1 MNVQAPSA
9 TQWSEQGASRSYP
22 ARSGPADQGPASAK
36 RENSDPNRKRC
47 GQMFRRVNACASALR
62 RVVRRFALAC
72 VFVTGFFL
80 AAEIRPVPT
89 YAATEALLTVHDSF
103 VNQAEHWDGV
113 FRLVRQE
120 NTVTATVSVQRSSMQ
135 YQLFARQQPEAL
147 FTVPAG
153 FRPAEP
159 IIREITGAQVVDVAG
174 RVQEVPVQ
182 RFDLRIMPDG
192 AVHYVD
198 NEKADG
204 LGYLRY
210 AATLAWTVG
219 AACGDSPLHGRT
231 PELVASLV
239 RHLRLSTCADVLS
252 GDLAA
257 LTYFRPLN
265 LIALQTGDFAGLD
278 NLQHLN
284 LSGNQLRTL
293 PEGLLTELPQ
303 LIALNLEGNR
313 LSALPAD
320 IFAGANLNRLNLA
333 YNQLTVLPRTLPIW
347 LAPARRQS
355 LNLAYNQLTVLPPGA
370 FTNAVIGALD
380 LRYNQLTV
388 LPPGAFTDTNIGT
401 LDLRH
406 NQLRTLTSGLFVRS
420 RIRQLDLADNHLSEL
435 PPDAFAGLT
444 GLYRLDLSHNQL
456 TTLPTSLFA
465 QFGQLRFLYLFD
477 NHLRLLPS
485 EAFAGLGLLNAL
497 ILHGNQLRSLPVGL
511 FAGLGALR
519 YLDVHDNPL
528 SCLHPDAF
536 LDQQTS
542 LSSLHPALEIN
553 RNPYFGGPQTDYYY
567 RRMPDLGES
576 YLYFCPN

>member
-1 MNVQAPSA
+1 
-9 TQWSEQGASRSYP
+9 
-22 ARSGPADQGPASAK
+22 
-36 RENSDPNRKRC
+36 
-47 GQMFRRVNACASALR
+47 MFRRMNACARALR
-62 RVVRRFALAC
+62 RVVRCFALAC
-72 VFVTGFFL
+72 VCVTGSFL

-89 YAATEALLTVHDSF
+89 YAATESLLTVHDSF
-103 VNQAEHWDGV
+103 VNPAEHWDGV

-159 IIREITGAQVVDVAG
+159 IIREITDVQVVDVAG

-204 LGYLRY
+204 LGFLRY
-210 AATLAWTVG
+210 AATLTWPVG

-239 RHLRLSTCADVLS
+239 RHLGRSTCADVRS

-257 LTYFRPLN
+257 ITYSFQALD
-265 LIALQTGDFAGLD
+265 LIALQAGDFAGLD
-278 NLQHLN
+278 NLQHLD
-284 LSGNQLRTL
+284 LSDNQLRTL

-320 IFAGANLNRLNLA
+320 IFAGASLNSYLILA
-333 YNQLTVLPRTLPIW
+333 HNQLTVLPAGAFADADIGALDLSYNQLTVLPT
-347 LAPARRQS
+347 
-355 LNLAYNQLTVLPPGA
+355 GA
-370 FTNAVIGALD
+370 FADANIGVLD
-380 LRYNQLTV
+380 LRYNQLR
-388 LPPGAFTDTNIGT
+388 A
-401 LDLRH
+401 
-406 NQLRTLTSGLFVRS
+406 LTSGLFVRS
-420 RIRQLDLADNHLSEL
+420 RIGQLDLADNHLSEL

-444 GLYRLDLSHNQL
+444 GLVRLDLSHNQL
-456 TTLPTSLFA
+456 TTLPTRLFA
-465 QFGQLRFLYLFD
+465 QFGQLRFLYLFY

-485 EAFAGLGLLNAL
+485 EAFAGLDLLNAL
-497 ILHGNQLRSLPVGL
+497 ILNGNQLRSLPAGL

-553 RNPYFGGPQTDYYY
+553 RNPYLSSRTYYY
-567 RRMPDLGES
+567 YNRMSSLGKS

>member
-1 MNVQAPSA
+1 
-9 TQWSEQGASRSYP
+9 
-22 ARSGPADQGPASAK
+22 
-36 RENSDPNRKRC
+36 
-47 GQMFRRVNACASALR
+47 MFRRLKACASALR

-80 AAEIRPVPT
+80 AAEIRPVPA

-103 VNQAEHWDGV
+103 VNQAEHWDGD

-120 NTVTATVSVQRSSMQ
+120 NTVTATVSVQRSSVQ
-135 YQLFARQQPEAL
+135 YQFFARQQPEAL
-147 FTVPAG
+147 FTLPAG

-159 IIREITGAQVVDVAG
+159 ITREITDVQVVDFAG
-174 RVQEVPVQ
+174 RVQEVPVKH
-182 RFDLRIMPDG
+182 FDLRIMPDG

-210 AATLAWTVG
+210 AATLTWTVG

-239 RHLRLSTCADVLS
+239 RHLGRSTCADVLS
-252 GDLAA
+252 DDLAA
-257 LTYFRPLN
+257 ITYSFQALD

-278 NLQHLN
+278 NLQHLD
-284 LSGNQLRTL
+284 LAGNQLRTL
-293 PEGLLTELPQ
+293 PEDLLTELPQ
-303 LIALNLEGNR
+303 LITLNLERNR
-313 LSALPAD
+313 LSTLPAD
-320 IFAGANLNRLNLA
+320 IFAGASLNRLNLA
-333 YNQLTVLPRTLPIW
+333 YNQLTVLP
-347 LAPARRQS
+347 A
-355 LNLAYNQLTVLPPGA
+355 GA
-370 FTNAVIGALD
+370 FANAVIGALD
-380 LRYNQLTV
+380 LRDNQLTV
-388 LPPGAFTDTNIGT
+388 LPAGAFADAVIGALDLRDNQLTVLPAGVFTNAVIGT
-401 LDLRH
+401 LDLRD

-420 RIRQLDLADNHLSEL
+420 LIGQLDLADNHLSEL

-444 GLYRLDLSHNQL
+444 GSMPSAPAPALATMTSGLPPDAFFAGLTGLFRLDLSHNQL
-456 TTLPTSLFA
+456 TTLPANLFA
-465 QFGQLRFLYLFD
+465 QFGQLRFLYLFN

-485 EAFAGLGLLNAL
+485 EAFSGLDLLNAL
-497 ILHGNQLRSLPVGL
+497 ILNGNQLRSLPAGL

-536 LDQQTS
+536 LDQKTS

-553 RNPYFGGPQTDYYY
+553 HNPYFGSPQTDYYY
-567 RRMPDLGES
+567 RRMPDLPDLGES

>member
-1 MNVQAPSA
+1 
-9 TQWSEQGASRSYP
+9 
-22 ARSGPADQGPASAK
+22 
-36 RENSDPNRKRC
+36 
-47 GQMFRRVNACASALR
+47 MFRRLNACARALR

-72 VFVTGFFL
+72 VCVTGFFL

-103 VNQAEHWDGV
+103 VNQVEHWDGV

-135 YQLFARQQPEAL
+135 YQFFARQQPEAL
-147 FTVPAG
+147 FTLPAG

-159 IIREITGAQVVDVAG
+159 IIREITDVQAVDVAG

-210 AATLAWTVG
+210 AATLTWPVG

-231 PELVASLV
+231 PELVASLM
-239 RHLRLSTCADVLS
+239 RHLEPSTCADVLS

-257 LTYFRPLN
+257 LTYFRPSY
-265 LIALQTGDFAGLD
+265 LIALQTDDFAGLD
-278 NLQHLN
+278 NLQHLD
-284 LSGNQLRTL
+284 LSGHQLRTL
-293 PEGLLTELPQ
+293 PEDLLTGLPQ
-303 LIALNLEGNR
+303 RITLNLERNR
-313 LSALPAD
+313 LSTLPAD
-320 IFAGANLNRLNLA
+320 IFAGANLNILNLA
-333 YNQLTVLPRTLPIW
+333 
-347 LAPARRQS
+347 
-355 LNLAYNQLTVLPPGA
+355 
-370 FTNAVIGALD
+370 D
-380 LRYNQLTV
+380 NQLTV

-420 RIRQLDLADNHLSEL
+420 RMRQLDLADNHLSDL

-444 GLYRLDLSHNQL
+444 GLFRLDLSHNQL
-456 TTLPTSLFA
+456 TTLPTRLFA

-485 EAFAGLGLLNAL
+485 EAFAGLDLLNAL

-519 YLDVHDNPL
+519 YLDMHENPL

-536 LDQQTS
+536 LDQKTS

-553 RNPYFGGPQTDYYY
+553 RIPYRGPQMDYYY
-567 RRMPDLGES
+567 RRMPSLGES

>member
-9 TQWSEQGASRSYP
+9 AQWPEQGASRSYP

-135 YQLFARQQPEAL
+135 YQIFARQQPEAL

-159 IIREITGAQVVDVAG
+159 IIREITDAQVVDVAG
-174 RVQEVPVQ
+174 RVQEAPVQ

-210 AATLAWTVG
+210 AATLTWTVS

-252 GDLAA
+252 GDLAG

-278 NLQHLN
+278 NLQRLD
-284 LSGNQLRTL
+284 LSGNQGNQLRAL
-293 PEGLLTELPQ
+293 PEDLLTGLPQ
-303 LIALNLEGNR
+303 LITLNLEGNR
-313 LSALPAD
+313 LSALPVD
-320 IFAGANLNRLNLA
+320 IFAGASLN
-333 YNQLTVLPRTLPIW
+333 
-347 LAPARRQS
+347 S
-355 LNLAYNQLTVLPPGA
+355 LNLADNQLTVLPPSV
-370 FTNAVIGALD
+370 FTDADIGTLD
-380 LRYNQLTV
+380 LRHNQLTV
-388 LPPGAFTDTNIGT
+388 LPPGAFTDADIGA

-406 NQLRTLTSGLFVRS
+406 NQLRTLIPGSFVRS
-420 RIRQLDLADNHLSEL
+420 RIAQLDLADNHLSEL

-444 GLYRLDLSHNQL
+444 GLFRLDLSHNQL

-553 RNPYFGGPQTDYYY
+553 RNPYFGGPQTDYYD

>member
-1 MNVQAPSA
+1 
-9 TQWSEQGASRSYP
+9 
-22 ARSGPADQGPASAK
+22 
-36 RENSDPNRKRC
+36 
-47 GQMFRRVNACASALR
+47 MFRRLNACARALR

-72 VFVTGFFL
+72 VCVTGFFL

-120 NTVTATVSVQRSSMQ
+120 NTVTATMSVQRSSMQ

-147 FTVPAG
+147 FTLPAG

-159 IIREITGAQVVDVAG
+159 IIREITDVQAVDVAG

-210 AATLAWTVG
+210 AATLTWPVG

-239 RHLRLSTCADVLS
+239 RHLGRSTCADVRS

-257 LTYFRPLN
+257 ITSFRPLN
-265 LIALQTGDFAGLD
+265 LIVLQTGDFAGLD
-278 NLQHLN
+278 NLQLLD
-284 LSGNQLRTL
+284 LSVSQLRTL
-293 PEGLLTELPQ
+293 PEDLLIGLPQ
-303 LIALNLEGNR
+303 LTTLNLEGNR
-313 LSALPAD
+313 LSTLPAD
-320 IFAGANLNRLNLA
+320 IFAGASLN
-333 YNQLTVLPRTLPIW
+333 
-347 LAPARRQS
+347 S
-355 LNLAYNQLTVLPPGA
+355 LNLAYNQLTVLPAGA
-370 FTNAVIGALD
+370 FTDANIDALD
-380 LRYNQLTV
+380 LRHNQLTALPADAFTDADIDALDLRHNQLTV
-388 LPPGAFTDTNIGT
+388 LPAGAFTDANIDALDLRHNQLTALSAGAFT
-401 LDLRH
+401 DADIDALDLRH
-406 NQLRTLTSGLFVRS
+406 NQLRTLISGSFVRS
-420 RIRQLDLADNHLSEL
+420 RIAQLDLADNLLSEL

-444 GLYRLDLSHNQL
+444 DLHRLDLSHNQL
-456 TTLPTSLFA
+456 TTLPPSLFVH
-465 QFGQLRFLYLFD
+465 FGQLRFLYLFD

-485 EAFAGLGLLNAL
+485 EAFAGLDLLNAL
-497 ILHGNQLRSLPVGL
+497 ILYGNQLHSLPVGL
-511 FAGLGALR
+511 FAGLGALH
-519 YLDVHDNPL
+519 YLDMHGNPL

-536 LDQQTS
+536 LNPKTS
-542 LSSLHPALEIN
+542 LSSLHPALVIN
-553 RNPYFGGPQTDYYY
+553 GNPYSGGPQLDYFLSRMWAY
-567 RRMPDLGES
+567 RPSEYRET

>member
-1 MNVQAPSA
+1 
-9 TQWSEQGASRSYP
+9 
-22 ARSGPADQGPASAK
+22 
-36 RENSDPNRKRC
+36 
-47 GQMFRRVNACASALR
+47 
-62 RVVRRFALAC
+62 
-72 VFVTGFFL
+72 
-80 AAEIRPVPT
+80 
-89 YAATEALLTVHDSF
+89 
-103 VNQAEHWDGV
+103 
-113 FRLVRQE
+113 
-120 NTVTATVSVQRSSMQ
+120 MQ

-159 IIREITGAQVVDVAG
+159 ITHEITDAQVVDFAG

-210 AATLAWTVG
+210 AATLTWTVG

-231 PELVASLV
+231 PELVTSLV
-239 RHLRLSTCADVLS
+239 RHSGRSTCADVLS

-257 LTYFRPLN
+257 ITYSFQALD

-284 LSGNQLRTL
+284 LSGNQLHTL
-293 PEGLLTELPQ
+293 PEDLLTGLPQ
-303 LIALNLEGNR
+303 LTTLNLEGNR
-313 LSALPAD
+313 LSALPVD
-320 IFAGANLNRLNLA
+320 VFAGASLN
-333 YNQLTVLPRTLPIW
+333 
-347 LAPARRQS
+347 S
-355 LNLAYNQLTVLPPGA
+355 LNLA
-370 FTNAVIGALD
+370 D
-380 LRYNQLTV
+380 NQLTV
-388 LPPGAFTDTNIGT
+388 LPPGAFTDTDIGA

-406 NQLRTLTSGLFVRS
+406 NQLRTLIPGSFVRS
-420 RIRQLDLADNHLSEL
+420 RIEQLDLADNHLSEL
-435 PPDAFAGLT
+435 LPDAFVGLT

-456 TTLPTSLFA
+456 TTLPTSLFVR
-465 QFGQLRFLYLFD
+465 FGQLRFLYLFD

-553 RNPYFGGPQTDYYY
+553 RNPNFDNPQTNYYY